1 VSYHVKM
8 LEKQGYLN
16 RERGIS
22 RGVASVRSS
31 GPLIRGAIAAG
42 DPLYVADPGEQEVLD
57 LGDEAMATGVSG
69 AAGEVYALRVR
80 GNSMIEDG
88 ILDGDYVL
96 IAPCRS
102 VPNGAIAVALERC
115 ANGGRGAATLKRVFV
130 ERDRVRLQ
138 PANSAVDTRLI
149 SHEEWDRAWEVQGT
163 MVAVY
168 RRY

>member
-1 VSYHVKM
+1 M

-16 RERGIS
+16 CERGIS
-22 RGVASVRSS
+22 RGVATVRPL
-31 GPLIRGAIAAG
+31 GPLIRGTIAAG
-42 DPLYVADPGEQEVLD
+42 DPLYVSDPGELEALD
-57 LGDEAMATGVSG
+57 LSEAAMATGASG
-69 AAGEVYALRVR
+69 TAGEVYALRVR

-102 VPNGAIAVALERC
+102 VPNGTIAVALERC

-138 PANSAVDTRLI
+138 PANAAVDTRVI
-149 SHEEWDRAWEVQGT
+149 CGEEWNRGWEVQGRL
-163 MVAVY
+163 VAVY